1 MVAFEL
7 QFTENDPLWI
17 ATAEYHLKKVSR
29 ECVVPLLK
37 DNEPDQKKEMT
48 LLDFAEA
55 LSEDLMGD
63 VPFDF
68 FFYANP
74 STERA
79 NSLTYLD
86 VPEQE
91 DYSKELYYLRRCYS
105 EDFAYNKNPESEA
118 KEIYCAGREITWG
131 ISPEAAICLARP
143 EGHESFVHDVFFKNF
158 NQHYLFMYV
167 LLLHQKYVLYMMLTQ
182 IGIGTYNK
190 LETLE
195 EYQHQLYEFETDFV
209 FSRVT
214 EVPQYQNLYNRLA
227 EAFALKEMFL
237 DVREPL
243 VSLSEIRRT
252 ANEKK
257 QQNRDNAVNRSLF
270 MLSLLTFF
278 SALLDSFDF
287 VESFFSWFF
296 DANIIK
302 GIQIGSMALVVL
314 AFVYVI
320 KNLISSKKE

>member
-1 MVAFEL
+1 
-7 QFTENDPLWI
+7 
-17 ATAEYHLKKVSR
+17 
-29 ECVVPLLK
+29 
-37 DNEPDQKKEMT
+37 
-48 LLDFAEA
+48 
-55 LSEDLMGD
+55 
-63 VPFDF
+63 
-68 FFYANP
+68 
-74 STERA
+74 
-79 NSLTYLD
+79 
-86 VPEQE
+86 
-91 DYSKELYYLRRCYS
+91 
-105 EDFAYNKNPESEA
+105 
-118 KEIYCAGREITWG
+118 
-131 ISPEAAICLARP
+131 
-143 EGHESFVHDVFFKNF
+143 
-158 NQHYLFMYV
+158 
-167 LLLHQKYVLYMMLTQ
+167 MMLTQ

-278 SALLDSFDF
+278 SALLDGFDF